1 MTRYLFVLLCQ
12 VLTATASMA
21 QATHTDW
28 QISTQSYA
36 DPYHGVTLA
45 NGGIGI
51 LPWREPF
58 SIRHVMLN
66 HVFDAHAEHGIS
78 RVLPGLNPF
87 VLNVSLDGRY
97 VSDTPLS
104 EWIQELDMR
113 HALLRTTFVAD
124 SKARISYDIRA
135 LRNMPYA
142 GVIHVNI
149 EAIDDLFLSVDN
161 TTVTP
166 NEYEPAKSSA
176 LELTVNDTQI
186 RYLRSWATA
195 RHRGVNVSASAVL
208 LFDPE
213 RMVDQNCSDERNRIS
228 ISLKKGEHFT
238 FDLIAAICSDRDF
251 IDPWNESD
259 REVIYAVKE
268 GMDRLISRH
277 NALWEELWQGDIEIE
292 GDDEAQQA
300 VRLALYHLYSFAR
313 ADSRLSI
320 PPYGLSSQGYSG
332 HIFWDT
338 ELWMYP
344 PMLFLNQGIAESMI
358 NYRIDRLPGARR
370 KALAYGYR
378 GVMFPWESDDAGE
391 EACPTWALTGP
402 FEHHITADIGIAAWN
417 YYCMTRDLNWLRK
430 EGWSLL
436 REVADF
442 WTSRVERNK
451 DNTYSIRNVVC
462 ADEYAE
468 GVDDNAFTN
477 GAVMKAL
484 QAAVKAARLCGE
496 KAPGIWTEIAEKI
509 RIPHF
514 EDGTTREYEGYDG
527 RLIKQADAN
536 LLAYPLGIVTNK
548 EDIRRD
554 LEYYEPR
561 IDAGPA
567 MSYSILALQH
577 ARLGDGEKAYELFIK
592 CYQPN
597 RVPPFGI
604 TAEYA
609 GSTNCYFATGAGGM
623 LQAVIN
629 GFCGLDISDKGIT
642 QNPSALPKHWK
653 RVTVKGVGPDRK
665 SYTRTH

>member
-87 VLNVSLDGRY
+87 VLNVSLDGRN

-186 RYLRSWATA
+186 RYRRSWATA

-228 ISLKKGEHFT
+228 ISLKKGGT
-238 FDLIAAICSDRDF
+238 FYLRSDCS
-251 IDPWNESD
+251 
-259 REVIYAVKE
+259 
-268 GMDRLISRH
+268 H
-277 NALWEELWQGDIEIE
+277 
-292 GDDEAQQA
+292 
-300 VRLALYHLYSFAR
+300 
-313 ADSRLSI
+313 
-320 PPYGLSSQGYSG
+320 
-332 HIFWDT
+332 
-338 ELWMYP
+338 
-344 PMLFLNQGIAESMI
+344 
-358 NYRIDRLPGARR
+358 
-370 KALAYGYR
+370 
-378 GVMFPWESDDAGE
+378 
-391 EACPTWALTGP
+391 
-402 FEHHITADIGIAAWN
+402 
-417 YYCMTRDLNWLRK
+417 
-430 EGWSLL
+430 LL
-436 REVADF
+436 RP
-442 WTSRVERNK
+442 
-451 DNTYSIRNVVC
+451 
-462 ADEYAE
+462 
-468 GVDDNAFTN
+468 
-477 GAVMKAL
+477 
-484 QAAVKAARLCGE
+484 RL
-496 KAPGIWTEIAEKI
+496 
-509 RIPHF
+509 H
-514 EDGTTREYEGYDG
+514 
-527 RLIKQADAN
+527 
-536 LLAYPLGIVTNK
+536 
-548 EDIRRD
+548 
-554 LEYYEPR
+554 
-561 IDAGPA
+561 
-567 MSYSILALQH
+567 
-577 ARLGDGEKAYELFIK
+577 
-592 CYQPN
+592 
-597 RVPPFGI
+597 
-604 TAEYA
+604 
-609 GSTNCYFATGAGGM
+609 
-623 LQAVIN
+623 
-629 GFCGLDISDKGIT
+629 
-642 QNPSALPKHWK
+642 
-653 RVTVKGVGPDRK
+653 
-665 SYTRTH
+665 